1 MIIKIKIISL
11 VFALFSIS
19 MAGTGAAVG
28 TASGTQLLIPTGAKG
43 VALNSTYTASVNG
56 VDALYYNP
64 AGIAGRVNGVEA
76 QFSSQ
81 NYIADISQNY
91 AAFVSNVGNGTVGL
105 AFNSLDFGNI
115 KKTDAVDTHGNS
127 GKTYSPNFSV
137 LTLSYA
143 KSFSDRIRFGSSLK
157 VVSEAVEE
165 TGGMALALDMGV
177 QYSHASMPL
186 KLGVSL
192 RNLGSKMEYTGVN
205 LETNNSTLLTQ
216 AANIPANLNIST
228 SYKLG
233 SVNLHYSFTNH
244 SYSFNES
251 AFGLEYSMELGN
263 YSFWLGG
270 GMNSLLV
277 EEDNL
282 DEMYTDN
289 PFGASLGAGMSTKLG
304 NFSFGLDFG
313 MRQSEQFGETSVL
326 AFNVGF

>member
-1 MIIKIKIISL
+1 MYNKIKTISIML
-11 VFALFSIS
+11 TCFSIS

-43 VALNSTYTASVNG
+43 IALNSTYNASVQG

-64 AGIAGRVNGVEA
+64 AGIAGNANGVEA

-81 NYIADISQNY
+81 TYIADINQNY
-91 AAFVSNVGNGTVGL
+91 AAFVSNVGNGTIGL
-105 AFNSLDFGNI
+105 AFNTLDFGSI
-115 KKTDAVDTHGNS
+115 KKTDAIDTHGNS

-137 LTLSYA
+137 LSLSYA
-143 KSFSDRIRFGSSLK
+143 KSFSDRIRFGSTLK
-157 VVSEAVEE
+157 VINETIEQ

-205 LETNNSTLLTQ
+205 LETDNTSILTQ

-228 SYKLG
+228 SYQFGPLD
-233 SVNLHYSFTNH
+233 LHYAFTNN

-251 AFGLEYSMELGN
+251 AFGAEYKVDLVG
-263 YSFWLGG
+263 FDAWVGA
-270 GMNSLLV
+270 GMNLLLV
-277 EEDNL
+277 EEDDL
-282 DEMYTDN
+282 DEMYTKN
-289 PFGASLGAGMSTKLG
+289 PFGASFGAGISTKLG
-304 NFSFGLDFG
+304 NFNFGLDFG
-313 MRQSEQFGETSVL
+313 MRQSEEFGNTSVL

>member
-1 MIIKIKIISL
+1 MIKKIKTISL

-43 VALNSTYTASVNG
+43 VALNATYTASVNG

-64 AGIAGRVNGVEA
+64 AGIAGSTNGVEA

-81 NYIADISQNY
+81 TYIADITQSY
-91 AAFVSNVGNGTVGL
+91 AAFVSNVGNGTIGL
-105 AFNSLDFGNI
+105 AFNTLDFGSI
-115 KKTDAVDTHGNS
+115 KKTDAIDTHGNS

-157 VVSEAVEE
+157 IISEAIEE

-192 RNLGSKMEYTGVN
+192 RNLGSKLEYTGVN
-205 LETNNSTLLTQ
+205 LETDNTSLLSQ

-233 SVNLHYSFTNH
+233 PIDLHYSFTNH

-251 AFGLEYSMELGN
+251 AIGAEYSMDLGN
-263 YSFWLGG
+263 YSFWAGG
-270 GMNSLLV
+270 GMTSLLV

-282 DEMYTDN
+282 DDMYTAN
-289 PFGASLGAGMSTKLG
+289 PFGASFGAGLSTKLG
-304 NFSFGLDFG
+304 NFNFGLDFG
-313 MRQSEQFGETSVL
+313 MRQSEQFGNTSVL